1 MRTELFCAVLLVWCA
16 GPVLAHSDASAFAAG
31 AGQGPAGAAAASGEM
46 AGEVVNE
53 IRADSDLIR
62 VAAVE
67 ARTVV
72 ESRAGIG
79 RVIAPAAAV
88 HDVNAFIS
96 GQVKEIYVRPGSHVR
111 AGDPV
116 ALIESPEFVLV
127 QKAFVALLGNE
138 ERLDILSGEGRLPN
152 FMKDAR
158 ENLRWWG
165 LSDEDIEQLEKT
177 GETLEGIV
185 VDAAIDGVISE
196 VLVQPGELLSA
207 GDRTMAQFVVMGR
220 AIARIIAD
228 DRPLWVEGLLFPDD
242 LAGVRPGDV
251 RVRLRL
257 PDGKTAE
264 YPVHD
269 LSPALDDLR
278 QLGRVFV
285 KLEERDG
292 LYPGQPLDI
301 EVLLPRAEEAWAPRA
316 ALMGQG
322 LDTVVF
328 VQTEPGTYVRRMV
341 EPGPAVGDWVPV
353 AGLQPGTAVVTHGK
367 MALEGAYRL
376 MRAGIHADDHH
387 H

>member
-1 MRTELFCAVLLVWCA
+1 MRTELLCAALLALCA
-16 GPVLAHSDASAFAAG
+16 GPAFGHSDASAFAGGTEHDHAQ
-31 AGQGPAGAAAASGEM
+31 ADAAPG
-46 AGEVVNE
+46 E

-67 ARTVV
+67 ERTVV

-96 GQVKEIYVRPGSHVR
+96 GQVKEIYVRPGSRVR
-111 AGDPV
+111 TGDPV
-116 ALIESPEFVLV
+116 ALIDSPEFVLT

-138 ERLDILSGEGRLPN
+138 EKLDILSGEGRLGN
-152 FMKDAR
+152 YLEDAR

-165 LSDEDIEQLEKT
+165 LSDEEIGRLEKT
-177 GETLEGIV
+177 GKALDGITV
-185 VDAAIDGVISE
+185 RSAVDGVVSE

-220 AIARIIAD
+220 AVARVVAD
-228 DRPLWVEGLLFPDD
+228 DRSLWAEGLLFPDD
-242 LAGVRPGDV
+242 LAGVRAGDV
-251 RVRLRL
+251 RVRLQL
-257 PDGKTAE
+257 PDGTTAE
-264 YPVHD
+264 YPAQD
-269 LSPALDDLR
+269 LSPALDGAR
-278 QLGRVFV
+278 QLGRVLV

-292 LYPGQPLDI
+292 LYPGQPLRL
-301 EVLLPRAEEAWAPRA
+301 EVLLPRPETAWAPRA

-322 LDTVVF
+322 LETVVF
-328 VQTEPGTYVRRMV
+328 VQTAPGSYVRQVV

-353 AGLQPGTAVVTHGK
+353 AGLKPGTAVVTHGK

-376 MRAGIHADDHH
+376 TRSGAPADDHH